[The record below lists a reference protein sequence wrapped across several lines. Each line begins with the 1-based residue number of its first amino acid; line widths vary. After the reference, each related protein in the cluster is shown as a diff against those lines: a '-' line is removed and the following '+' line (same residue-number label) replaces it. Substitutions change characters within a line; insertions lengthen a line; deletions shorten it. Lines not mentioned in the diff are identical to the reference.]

1 METGSLRKL
10 ACVGLIGLAAVISA
24 CGSESKVGVVDVQK
38 VQQESTKIQ
47 AIQKEMTDKDAE
59 IQKRLTADADAGLSD
74 EEMQK
79 KVQEAQQERT
89 IFIQSKQK
97 QIQSMVESQSA
108 AIAKEKNIGI
118 IMHKRVVPAGAIDI
132 TDDILKKL
140 NGAADESAN
149 AKK

>member
-1 METGSLRKL
+1 MEKVSLHKL
-10 ACVGLIGLAAVISA
+10 ACVGLIGLAAAISA
-24 CGSESKVGVVDVQK
+24 CGSESKVGVVDVQR

-59 IQKRLTADADAGLSD
+59 IQKRLATDADAGLSD